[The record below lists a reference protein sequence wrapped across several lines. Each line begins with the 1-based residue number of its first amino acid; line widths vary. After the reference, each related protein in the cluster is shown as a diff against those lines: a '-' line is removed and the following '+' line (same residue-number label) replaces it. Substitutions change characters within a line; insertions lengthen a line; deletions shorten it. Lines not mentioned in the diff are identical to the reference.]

1 MYRTKSRNVPC
12 RWLHPYLSGIYE
24 LYFKVT
30 RTEKYNQVYIN
41 YLISFC
47 FQHLQFFER
56 MANEN
61 CKKQKRSSR
70 SHLAFFQVSHIHKQ
84 VDGAKVLIYSESAS
98 AQKDFTS
105 SSMIAPVLTP
115 CSCACVIIH
124 SLDSGLMRQDTS
136 TLLRLL
142 RPAPSRLPPQFDFS
156 FSITLS
162 SFVFVAVRR
171 LANVKLAF
179 KLIACMW
186 AVIPL
191 CQIIY

>member
-1 MYRTKSRNVPC
+1 MLIT
-12 RWLHPYLSGIYE
+12 HPVSCC
-24 LYFKVT
+24 
-30 RTEKYNQVYIN
+30 QV
-41 YLISFC
+41 S
-47 FQHLQFFER
+47 ER
-56 MANEN
+56 ILNEN
-61 CKKQKRSSR
+61 CKKMKAKQPKPPRF
-70 SHLAFFQVSHIHKQ
+70 LQVSHIHK

-98 AQKDFTS
+98 AQNDFTN
-105 SSMIAPVLTP
+105 SSMIAPMGTP

-162 SFVFVAVRR
+162 SFIFIAICW

-179 KLIACMW
+179 KLLAC
-186 AVIPL
+186 ACAAIPL
-191 CQIIY
+191 CQIKY